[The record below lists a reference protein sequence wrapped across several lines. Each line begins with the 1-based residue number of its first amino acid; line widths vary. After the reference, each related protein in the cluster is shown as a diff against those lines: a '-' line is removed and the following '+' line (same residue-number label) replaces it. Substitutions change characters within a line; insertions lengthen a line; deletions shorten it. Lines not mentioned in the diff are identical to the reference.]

1 MGILTKRSFMS
12 NMVSLWF
19 LFNPRFI
26 RSLAR
31 FVELET
37 I

>member
-1 MGILTKRSFMS
+1 MGILTKGSFIS
-12 NMVSLWF
+12 NVMNLWF
-19 LFNPRFI
+19 SFNLRFI